1 MKDPEVVELRNKFK
15 SEKNYAEADKVRDEL
30 LGLGYKILDT
40 RDGVK
45 IERI

>member
-1 MKDPEVVELRNKFK
+1 MKLVELRNKYK
-15 SEKNYAEADKVRDEL
+15 SEKNYMEADKVRDEL
-30 LGLGYKILDT
+30 LSLGYKILDT

>member
-1 MKDPEVVELRNKFK
+1 MELVNLRNKYK
-15 SEKNYAEADKVRDEL
+15 MEKNYEEADKVRNQL
-30 LGLGYKILDT
+30 LNLGYKILDT